1 MKIDNNWFCLIWEK
15 KRRGSTWL
23 ALLLCVALLA
33 GSFGGGMWIG
43 RISGTKTSPGT
54 DESMQVA
61 VVGNGPESENDSA
74 LDGDAEE
81 EDDFVEGTY
90 VSSSY
95 LAGSVMDKYGE
106 TVSPYGYT
114 YGPAI
119 TGLKRDENIVL
130 QAGYP
135 IGEADFESWRE
146 FFTLF
151 QDPQLQYPINPGSIE
166 YDKEDYSITLTPTN
180 YPVGLLGLYTLS
192 TAQAAM
198 YKHDD
203 LQLFP
208 RDSGTDWGNL
218 NTMYLAVYV
227 DLETGEKLDVP
238 QVQVVTMEGE
248 LPDTPRLNYSFTD
261 DGRLHFSWTQVEG
274 AEEYFICEVSTYAK
288 HGLDGFAYMID
299 STTETEWT
307 SEASQY
313 GSTTANTKFQH
324 YSVADDDWYDQYS
337 AEDRIKEYGEE
348 PMHFYKWDSG
358 KAYCV
363 IAVSQNGSSMMSN
376 CIDIADIQSNLPV
389 RIATNT
395 WKAIGGYTYSNK
407 YDVTE
412 DIPSYGYITMADGST
427 TMRLVD
433 YDTENAMVIADHYV
447 YIDDEDNYVGSDNV
461 KELKL
466 PYRIEGTPFEDV
478 VTIPYY
484 DEEKMEEDLRF
495 IEEREDMLRKQAG
508 DVILD
513 NDIDFEDDETA
524 AEEVR
529 QVVDIDITAN
539 SALSEYLAL
548 NMLAGVNV
556 IDVSEFKE
564 AADTALLV
572 DAFNEAYYQN
582 PLILGVSGYKI
593 NRKGTAIKVVYVET
607 AGDQARKQEEI
618 RLKISEIISEIITPG
633 MTELEKELAINR
645 YLCDTCTYDDDAL
658 ANAEQNNY
666 RHVDEEFNDS
676 FTAYGALI
684 NGRCVCAGYAAAFK
698 LLADAAG
705 LDSIVVTGTLEGTLP
720 HAWNKVRIDGD
731 WEIVDVTNNDN
742 EFLANALLNL
752 PDEAGRRTLTED
764 NDYVMDGYL
773 SKYSSTNG
781 QKEYYRVNE
790 MYYSYDEIAEKLA
803 EQLNE
808 NGTALLRTE
817 YALDDETFTRIGQ
830 EVYDFLETD
839 DDLYG
844 YYWMGVIY
852 LTY

>member
-33 GSFGGGMWIG
+33 GSFGSGMWIG
-43 RISGTKTSPGT
+43 RISGAKTASGT
-54 DESMQVA
+54 DESTQVA
-61 VVGNGPESENDSA
+61 VVGNVSEIGNGDVS
-74 LDGDAEE
+74 DGDVEE

-146 FFTLF
+146 FFALF
-151 QDPQLQYPINPGSIE
+151 KDPQLQYSISPGSIE
-166 YDKEDYSITLTPTN
+166 YDKEDYSITLTPSN
-180 YPVGLLGLYTLS
+180 YPVGLIRLS
-192 TAQAAM
+192 SLDTTQAAK

-203 LQLFP
+203 LKLFP
-208 RDSGTDWGNL
+208 YDSGADWGNL
-218 NTMYLAVYV
+218 STLYLAVYV
-227 DLETGEKLDVP
+227 DLETGEKLDIP
-238 QVQVVTMEGE
+238 QVQIVTLEGE
-248 LPDTPRLNYSFTD
+248 LPDTPRLSYSFTD
-261 DGRLHFSWTQVEG
+261 DGRVRFNWTQVEG
-274 AEEYFICEVSTYAK
+274 AEEYFVCYIDNSERS
-288 HGLDGFAYMID
+288 GLSGFLSVMAG
-299 STTETEWT
+299 TTETEWI
-307 SEASQY
+307 SEAPQY
-313 GSTTANTKFQH
+313 GSVITNSSFKH
-324 YSVADDDWYDQYS
+324 YDVAEDDWYDQYK
-337 AEDRIKEYGEE
+337 AEDRMKEYGQE
-348 PMHFYKWDSG
+348 PTHLYKWDTR

-363 IAVSQNGSSMMSN
+363 IAVSRQGSSMMSN
-376 CIDIADIQSNLPV
+376 YVDSGDIQSNIPV
-389 RIATNT
+389 TIASNT
-395 WKAIGGYTYSNK
+395 WKAIGGYSYDK
-407 YDVTE
+407 YDMLE
-412 DIPSYGYITMADGST
+412 DIPPYSYITMADGST

-447 YIDDEDNYVGSDNV
+447 YIDEEDNYVGSDNV
-461 KELKL
+461 KELKI
-466 PYRIEGTPFEDV
+466 PYHIEGTPFEDV

-484 DEEKMEEDLRF
+484 DEDKMEEDLRF

-508 DVILD
+508 DVILN
-513 NDIDFEDDETA
+513 NDIDFGDDETA
-524 AEEVR
+524 TEEVR
-529 QVVDIDITAN
+529 QVADIEITAN

-572 DAFNEAYYQN
+572 DAFYEAYYQN

-593 NRKGTAIKVVYVET
+593 NRKGTAIKVLYEES
-607 AGDQARKQEEI
+607 AGVQARKQEEI
-618 RLKISEIISEIITPG
+618 RRKVSEIIGEIITPG
-633 MTELEKELAINR
+633 MTELEKELAINQ

-658 ANAEQNNY
+658 ANAEKNNY
-666 RHVDEEFNDS
+666 RQVDEEFNDS

-705 LDSIVVTGTLEGTLP
+705 LDSIVVTGALEGTLP

-742 EFLANALLNL
+742 EFLTNALLNL

-764 NDYVMDGYL
+764 SDYAMDGYL
-773 SKYSSTNG
+773 GKYSSTNG

-790 MYYSYDEIAEKLA
+790 MYYPYDEIAEKLA

>member
-33 GSFGGGMWIG
+33 GSFGSGMWIG
-43 RISGTKTSPGT
+43 RISGAKTSSGT

-61 VVGNGPESENDSA
+61 VVGNGPENENDSA
-74 LDGDAEE
+74 LDGDTEE

-130 QAGYP
+130 N
-135 IGEADFESWRE
+135 IGFSMDELDIEYWTELSA
-146 FFTLF
+146 LYH
-151 QDPQLQYPINPGSIE
+151 DPQLQYRVGANWE
-166 YDKEDYSITLTPTN
+166 YDSDTHTVIMSPS
-180 YPVGLLGLYTLS
+180 GLMTDGIVYVSRLD
-192 TAQAAM
+192 TATARK
-198 YKHDD
+198 YRHDD
-203 LQLFP
+203 ISLFP
-208 RDSGTDWGNL
+208 HDAGTDWGNIG
-218 NTMYLAVYV
+218 TMYLAVYM
-227 DLETGEKLDVP
+227 DLETGEKLDQP
-238 QVQVVTMEGE
+238 QVQVVNLEGE
-248 LPDTPRLNYSFTD
+248 LPDTPRLSYSFTD
-261 DGRLHFSWTQVEG
+261 DGRVRFNWTRVEG
-274 AEEYFICEVSTYAK
+274 AEEYFIGYMDISEN
-288 HGLDGFAYMID
+288 HGLSSGLATIAI
-299 STTETEWT
+299 TTDTEWI
-307 SEASQY
+307 SEAPEYGDSQ
-313 GSTTANTKFQH
+313 ANKGFRN
-324 YSVADDDWYDQYS
+324 YKVAQDDWYS
-337 AEDRIKEYGEE
+337 SLAEDRIKEYGEE
-348 PMHFYKWDSG
+348 PINIYTEDYR
-358 KAYCV
+358 KAFCV
-363 IAVSQNGSSMMSN
+363 IAVCEDGTSMLSN
-376 CIDIADIQSNLPV
+376 YIDILDIQSNVPV
-389 RIATNT
+389 GVAYYTARAN
-395 WKAIGGYTYSNK
+395 GYNSRGYETS
-407 YDVTE
+407 E
-412 DIPSYGYITMADGST
+412 EIPTYGYVTMADGST
-427 TMRLVD
+427 AMKLVD
-433 YDTENAMVIADHYV
+433 YETEKAMVIEDRYV
-447 YIDDEDNYVGSDNV
+447 TVDDEGNYVEAHNV
-461 KELKL
+461 KVLKI

-478 VTIPYY
+478 ASVEYY
-484 DEEKMEEDLRF
+484 DESLLEEDLRF

-564 AADTALLV
+564 AADTALLL

-817 YALDDETFTRIGQ
+817 YTLDDETFTRIGQ
-830 EVYDFLETD
+830 EVYDILETD